1 MENSPGI
8 AMFSSLSLSHSVI
21 NPNLILSFSL
31 CLCFTFSRCCEKK
44 SCGNRNETP
53 SDPVV
58 IDR

>member
-1 MENSPGI
+1 MEDSPGI
-8 AMFSSLSLSHSVI
+8 AMFSTFPLSVI
-21 NPNLILSFSL
+21 NPNLSFL
-31 CLCFTFSRCCEKK
+31 YSRCCEKK